1 MIQKTVT
8 GVQVWVLTSV
18 LGLSSVILGVF
29 AFSMYTSFLSL
40 EKAVNA
46 IAGDI
51 GIIKNEQRH
60 QLIEA
65 SKLSSIL
72 ENVKVEL
79 IMLDR
84 RISRIENK

>member
-1 MIQKTVT
+1 MIQRTVT
-8 GVQVWVLTSV
+8 GVQVWVLTGV

-46 IAGDI
+46 IANDI

-65 SKLSSIL
+65 GKLSSIL